1 MVRSVLFIALATALA
16 SPTVQAQD
24 AASAAA
30 DTPRKVGQVI
40 VTGTRVAN
48 RTVAESVA
56 PIDIITPAM
65 LESTGTTELATA
77 LARTLPSLNFPR
89 PAITD
94 GTDAVRP
101 AQLRG
106 LSPDQVL
113 VLINGKRMHGTALVN
128 LNGTQGRGSSPADLN
143 TIPIAAIERVEVLRD
158 GASAQYGSDAIAGVI
173 NIVLKGSGSG
183 GGISLRA
190 GTTKEGDGDMAQLT
204 GDVGLKY
211 GDGQGTI
218 HLAGQFLRA
227 DQTNR
232 ARAFVGPQ
240 TPTSAPT
247 DRVVQRQ
254 GDPNIVQSGVSY
266 NSRFALNENASFY
279 SFGTASHRNSLS
291 NGFFR
296 PAGDPRNILSIY
308 PQGFLP
314 KIRNVAKDVRFV
326 AGLRGKIGTNT
337 RADLSYN
344 YGDSNLDF
352 RIENSLNRSM
362 GPTSPTQFEAGAL
375 AITQQVVN
383 LDLDT
388 TFNVGWE
395 YPLSVAY
402 GAEYRKEE
410 FREKA
415 GERASYINGGVLL
428 NGAPTP
434 SGSQVFPGFRP
445 SDAGKFSRDS
455 KSVYVDL
462 EGNPIAALTLGLAG
476 RYENYS
482 DFGSTTS
489 GKLSARYEFVPAFAL
504 RGTYST
510 GFRAPSLQQQFFQ
523 STSTGFISVPNVG
536 TMPFEIRTFRVN
548 DPAAIALGAEPL
560 RAEKS
565 KNASLGA
572 VIQTNGGLYI
582 TVDAYQIQIKDRIVL
597 SENLTSAAV
606 RNYLTTHGFPDI
618 GGGRY
623 FTNAI
628 DTTTKGIDVVG
639 TYRTTL
645 AASTIDWTAGYNRN
659 KTTID
664 RIAANPAA
672 LMAIDPNAVRFGRT
686 ETSRL
691 VEGSPKDKVML
702 NGLWRHGPFSVN
714 ATATR
719 YGEFT
724 VKGSTAALD
733 QTYAAKWVGD
743 LSASYKYGGWDFT
756 VGSDN
761 ITDTY
766 PDEVI
771 FANSSG
777 GQLPY
782 STSAPFGYNGAFYY
796 AKVGYSW
803 K

>member
-1 MVRSVLFIALATALA
+1 MVRTTLFVALATALVSTSA
-16 SPTVQAQD
+16 YAQT
-24 AASAAA
+24 APEEKA
-30 DTPRKVGQVI
+30 PQKVGQVI

-48 RTVAESVA
+48 RTVAESTA

-143 TIPIAAIERVEVLRD
+143 TIPMAAIERVEVLRD

-173 NIVLKGSGSG
+173 NIVLKASGSG
-183 GGISLRA
+183 GSINARM
-190 GTTKEGDGDMAQLT
+190 GTMKEGDGDSYQLT
-204 GDVGLKY
+204 GNAGTKY
-211 GDGQGTI
+211 SDGRGTI
-218 HLAGQFLRA
+218 HVAGQVLRA

-254 GDPNIVQSGVSY
+254 GDPQIAQYALSFN
-266 NSRFALNENASFY
+266 NRFQLTDNANFY
-279 SFGTASHRNSLS
+279 AFGKVSHRDSLS
-291 NGFFR
+291 NGFYR
-296 PAGDPRNILSIY
+296 PAGDSRNIPAIY

-314 KIRNVAKDVRFV
+314 KIRNIAKDESLV
-326 AGLRGKIGTNT
+326 AGFRGKVFGDT

-344 YGDSNLDF
+344 YGNSDLTFD
-352 RIENSLNRSM
+352 IENTLNRSL
-362 GPTSPTQFEAGAL
+362 GPTSPTQFYAGKL
-375 AITQQVVN
+375 AIRQQVVN
-383 LDLDT
+383 LDMDT

-395 YPLSVAY
+395 YPLSFAY

-410 FREKA
+410 FREGA
-415 GERASYINGGVLL
+415 GEQGSYINGGALL

-445 SDAGKFSRDS
+445 GDAGKFSRDS
-455 KSVYVDL
+455 KSVYVDV
-462 EGNPIAALTLGLAG
+462 EGNPISALTLGLAG

-482 DFGSTTS
+482 DFGTTTS
-489 GKLSARYEFVPAFAL
+489 GKASARYEFSPAFAL

-536 TMPFEIRTFRVN
+536 TVPFEIRTFRVN
-548 DPAAIALGAEPL
+548 DPAAMALGAEPL

-565 KNASLGA
+565 KNTSLGA
-572 VIQTNGGLYI
+572 VFQTNGGLYI
-582 TVDAYQIQIKDRIVL
+582 TVDAYQIKIKDRIVL

-628 DTTTKGIDVVG
+628 DTTTKGVDVVG
-639 TYRTTL
+639 TYRTTM

-664 RIAANPAA
+664 RIAANPAS
-672 LMAIDPNAVRFGRT
+672 LMAIDPNAVRFGRQ

-691 VEGSPKDKVML
+691 IEGSPKDKVML
-702 NGLWRHGPFSVN
+702 NGLYRHGPFSLN

-733 QTYAAKWVGD
+733 QTYGAKWVGD
-743 LSASYKYGGWDFT
+743 LSASYRAGGWEFT
-756 VGSDN
+756 LGSDN

-782 STSAPFGYNGAFYY
+782 STSAPFGYNGSFYY
-796 AKVGYSW
+796 VKAGYSW